1 MTDQLPEAFWQA
13 IEQFNQGEFYA
24 CHDTLEAIWME
35 APTFEKNFYQG
46 ILQVAVA
53 IYHLSNR
60 NLRGAVILLG
70 EGLNRLRKY
79 QPDYGGVEVDRF
91 INDSTNLLTTLQQMG
106 AEQVGNVLL
115 CQSLGKAGSSTTD
128 QDGKIILQIPIVRK
142 LTASVE

>member
-1 MTDQLPEAFWQA
+1 MTDDQPEAFWQA
-13 IEQFNQGEFYA
+13 VEQFNQGEFYA

-53 IYHLSNR
+53 IYHLGNR

-79 QPDYGGVEVDRF
+79 QPEYGGIEVDRF
-91 INDSTNLLTTLQQMG
+91 INDSVTLLTLLQQMG
-106 AEQVGNVLL
+106 VEQVDNVILY
-115 CQSLGKAGSSTTD
+115 QSSEEGSSRTD

>member
-1 MTDQLPEAFWQA
+1 MTDDQPEAFWQA
-13 IEQFNQGEFYA
+13 VEQFNQGEFYA

-53 IYHLSNR
+53 IYHLGNR

-79 QPDYGGVEVDRF
+79 QPEYGGIEVDRF
-91 INDSTNLLTTLQQMG
+91 INDSVTLLTLLQQMG
-106 AEQVGNVLL
+106 VEQVDNVIL
-115 CQSLGKAGSSTTD
+115 CQSSEEGSSRTD

>member
-1 MTDQLPEAFWQA
+1 MTDDQPEAFWQA
-13 IEQFNQGEFYA
+13 VEQFNQGEFYA

-53 IYHLSNR
+53 IYHLGNR

-79 QPDYGGVEVDRF
+79 QPEYGGIEVDRF
-91 INDSTNLLTTLQQMG
+91 INDSVTLLTLLQQMG
-106 AEQVGNVLL
+106 VEQVDNVIL
-115 CQSLGKAGSSTTD
+115 CQSSGEGSSRTD

>member
-13 IEQFNQGEFYA
+13 IEQFNQGEFYT

-53 IYHLSNR
+53 IYHLGNR

-79 QPDYGGVEVDRF
+79 QPEYGGIEVDRF

-106 AEQVGNVLL
+106 AEEVGNVML
-115 CQSLGKAGSSTTD
+115 CQSLGKASSSTTD